1 MSDQTTGAGLLS
13 TCVIKGTDVRS
24 LVNQLDYFESIYTT
38 STSCNIVINDASG
51 FSQNANLKNGEDV
64 EIGFGGRSG
73 SQIKMKFEVSIV
85 SDRVRVK
92 DKQDMYTLT
101 AVSSEMAS
109 DNTKAIDKPYKDM
122 KLSDMVKQVHEVYTK
137 DSKTIKKDLITNE
150 ESEGKQNYVGTG
162 RNPTTVFRWASK
174 EAKSSKTPAS
184 NYVYYQDRDG
194 YHFKTISSM
203 LSGSDAMTFSYA
215 LQNTGSGGDASKRII
230 SFEQK
235 QDFHGLDASD
245 SGAESHHQYI
255 YDPLTG
261 KVDSVVNGKRDGKG
275 KGPFLGKNTI
285 VGDKTEETKG
295 ATPGSRGK
303 RVEFLAAHGGVGKG
317 EGTASKFIQGRSP
330 KDVENKRTIGEHGAQ
345 SSIAN
350 QLENLVMNVLVPG
363 NISIKPGIKVK
374 LQIPSNQEN
383 NELDNRSGSFLVT
396 SVRHIIYKDD
406 KDFKYN
412 CVLEC
417 KSDSHGK

>member
-13 TCVIKGTDVRS
+13 TCTIKGTDVRAI
-24 LVNQLDYFESIYTT
+24 VNQLDYFESIYTT
-38 STSCNIVINDASG
+38 SASCNIVINDGSG

-73 SQIKMKFEVSIV
+73 AQIKMKFEVAIV
-85 SDRVRVK
+85 GDRMRVK

-109 DNTKAIDKPYKDM
+109 DAAKAIDKPYNDI
-122 KLSDMVKQVHEVYTK
+122 KLSDMVKQVHEIYTK

-162 RNPTTVFRWASK
+162 RNPTTVFRWAGK
-174 EAKSSKTPAS
+174 EAKSAKAKAS

-194 YHFKTISSM
+194 YHFKTIASM
-203 LSGSDAMTFSYA
+203 LEGSEAMTFSYA

-245 SGAESHHQYI
+245 SGAESDHQYI

-261 KVDSVVNGKRDGKG
+261 KVDSVPGGKRQGQDSKTLNKNAIVEKDESKG
-275 KGPFLGKNTI
+275 
-285 VGDKTEETKG
+285 TEGSIGTKVI
-295 ATPGSRGK
+295 R
-303 RVEFLAAHGGVGKG
+303 FNIAHGGVGKG
-317 EGTASKFIQGRSP
+317 AGEKSKYIDSRSP
-330 KDVENKRTIGEHGAQ
+330 KDAENKRTIGEHGAQ
-345 SSIAN
+345 SAIAN

-363 NISIKPGIKVK
+363 NTTIKPGIKVK

-383 NELDNRSGSFLVT
+383 NELDNRSGTFLVT

-417 KSDSHGK
+417 KSDSHSK

>member
-1 MSDQTTGAGLLS
+1 MTDEKTGAGLLS
-13 TCVIKGTDVRS
+13 VCKIKGTDVRAIA
-24 LVNQLDYFESIYTT
+24 NQVDYFESIYTT

-51 FSQNANLKNGEDV
+51 FSQNASLKNGEDV
-64 EIGFGGRSG
+64 EIEFGGRSG

-85 SDRVRVK
+85 GDRMRVQ

-109 DNTKAIDKPYKDM
+109 DNAKSIDKPYKDM
-122 KLSDMVKQVHEVYTK
+122 KLSDMVKQVHEIYTK

-162 RNPTTVFRWASK
+162 RNPTTVFRWAGK
-174 EAKSSKTPAS
+174 EAKSSKAKAS

-194 YHFKTISSM
+194 YHFKTIASM
-203 LSGSDAMTFSYA
+203 IESGSPSMTFSYA

-235 QDFHGLDASD
+235 QDLHGLNASD
-245 SGAESHHQYI
+245 SGAESDHQYI

-261 KVDSVVNGKRDGKG
+261 KVDSVPGGKRDGQDSKT
-275 KGPFLGKNTI
+275 LNKNPI
-285 VGDKTEETKG
+285 VFKDETVG
-295 ATPGSRGK
+295 ATPGGRAK
-303 RVEFLAAHGGVGKG
+303 RYSFVGAHGGVGKG
-317 EGTASKFIQGRSP
+317 EGQKSKYIESRSP
-330 KDVENKRTIGEHGAQ
+330 NDAETKRTIGEHGAQ
-345 SSIAN
+345 AAIAN
-350 QLENLVMNVLVPG
+350 QLESLVMNVLVPG
-363 NISIKPGIKVK
+363 DTSIKPGIKVK

-383 NELDNRSGSFLVT
+383 NELDGRSGVFLVT

-417 KSDSHGK
+417 KSDSHSK

>member
-1 MSDQTTGAGLLS
+1 MTDQSTGTGLLT
-13 TCVIKGTDVRS
+13 TCTIKGTDVRAI
-24 LVNQLDYFESIYTT
+24 VNQVDYFESIYTT
-38 STSCNIVINDASG
+38 SASCNIVVNDASG
-51 FSQNANLKNGEDV
+51 FSQNASLKNGEDV
-64 EIGFGGRSG
+64 EIAFGRRSG

-85 SDRVRVK
+85 GDRMRVK
-92 DKQDMYTLT
+92 DNQDMYTLT

-122 KLSDMVKQVHEVYTK
+122 KLSDMVKQVHEIYIK

-162 RNPTTVFRWASK
+162 RNPTTVFRWAGK
-174 EAKSSKTPAS
+174 EAKSSKAKAS

-194 YHFKTISSM
+194 YHFKTIASM
-203 LSGSDAMTFSYA
+203 LEGSETMTFSYA
-215 LQNTGSGGDASKRII
+215 MQNTGSGGDASKRII

-261 KVDSVVNGKRDGKG
+261 KIDSVANGKRDGQDSKTLN
-275 KGPFLGKNTI
+275 KLPI
-285 VGDKTEETKG
+285 VFKDETKG
-295 ATPGSRGK
+295 STPNYWGK
-303 RVEFLAAHGGVGKG
+303 RFDFLIAHGGVGKG
-317 EGTASKFIQGRSP
+317 EGTASKYIESRSP
-330 KDVENKRTIGEHGAQ
+330 KDIENKRTIGEHGAQ
-345 SSIAN
+345 ASIAN
-350 QLENLVMNVLVPG
+350 QLENLVMNILVPG
-363 NISIKPGIKVK
+363 DTAIKPGIKVK
-374 LQIPSNQEN
+374 LQIPASQEG
-383 NELDNRSGSFLVT
+383 NELDNRSGMFLVT

-406 KDFKYN
+406 KDIKYN

-417 KSDSHGK
+417 KSDSHSK

>member
-13 TCVIKGTDVRS
+13 TCTIKGTDVRAI
-24 LVNQLDYFESIYTT
+24 VNQLDYFESIYTT
-38 STSCNIVINDASG
+38 SASCNIVINDGSG

-73 SQIKMKFEVSIV
+73 AQIKMKFEVAIV
-85 SDRVRVK
+85 GDRMRVK

-109 DNTKAIDKPYKDM
+109 DNAKAIDKPYKDM
-122 KLSDMVKQVHEVYTK
+122 KLSDMVKQVHEIYTK

-162 RNPTTVFRWASK
+162 RNPTTVFRWAGK
-174 EAKSSKTPAS
+174 EAKSAKAKAS

-194 YHFKTISSM
+194 YHFKTIASM
-203 LSGSDAMTFSYA
+203 LEGSEAMTFSYA

-245 SGAESHHQYI
+245 SGAESDHQYI

-261 KVDSVVNGKRDGKG
+261 KVDSVPGGKRQGQDSKTLNKNAIVEKDESKG
-275 KGPFLGKNTI
+275 
-285 VGDKTEETKG
+285 TEGSIGTKVI
-295 ATPGSRGK
+295 R
-303 RVEFLAAHGGVGKG
+303 FNIAHGGVGKG
-317 EGTASKFIQGRSP
+317 AGEKSKYIDSRSP
-330 KDVENKRTIGEHGAQ
+330 KDAENKRTIGEHGAQ
-345 SSIAN
+345 SAIAN

-363 NISIKPGIKVK
+363 NTTIKPGIKVK

-383 NELDNRSGSFLVT
+383 NELDNRSGVFLVT

-417 KSDSHGK
+417 KSDSHSK

>member
-1 MSDQTTGAGLLS
+1 MSDQTTGAGLLT
-13 TCVIKGTDVRS
+13 TCKVKDIDIRS

-38 STSCNIVINDASG
+38 STSCNIVVNDASG
-51 FSQNANLKNGEDV
+51 FSQDANLKNGEDV

-73 SQIKMKFEVSIV
+73 SQIKMKFEVAIV
-85 SDRVRVK
+85 GDRMRVK

-109 DNTKAIDKPYKDM
+109 DNAKSIDKPYKDM

-162 RNPTTVFRWASK
+162 RNPTTVFRWAGK
-174 EAKSSKTPAS
+174 EAKSSKAKAS

-194 YHFKTISSM
+194 YHFKTIASM
-203 LSGSDAMTFSYA
+203 LEGSEAMTFSYA
-215 LQNTGSGGDASKRII
+215 LQNTGTGGDAAKRII

-245 SGAESHHQYI
+245 SGAESDHQYI

-261 KVDSVVNGKRDGKG
+261 KVDSVPDGKRDGQDTKTMN
-275 KGPFLGKNTI
+275 KNSI
-285 VGDKTEETKG
+285 VQKDETKG
-295 ATPGSRGK
+295 ATEGGRAK
-303 RVEFLAAHGGVGKG
+303 VYRFNTAHGGVGKG
-317 EGTASKFIQGRSP
+317 EGQKSKFIESRSP
-330 KDVENKRTIGEHGAQ
+330 KDAENKRTIGEHGAQ
-345 SSIAN
+345 AAIAN

-363 NISIKPGIKVK
+363 DTSIKPGIKVK
-374 LQIPSNQEN
+374 LQIPSNQEG

-417 KSDSHGK
+417 KSDSHSK